1 MSLLANSLYYISL
14 TSLYVNYH
22 KLPHMT
28 LRFALANP
36 DLKNMFFFAFY
47 CTFKK
52 LCSGK
57 KPLFSPC
64 CHSNRWTWKVR
75 QGLLSTA
82 I

>member
-52 LCSGK
+52 LCSEK
-57 KPLFSPC
+57 NLFF
-64 CHSNRWTWKVR
+64 HLVVIVTGERERYVKVC
-75 QGLLSTA
+75 
-82 I
+82 